1 MVYVH
6 LAEGFE
12 EIEALTVVDLLRRA
26 NIAVETVSIGAGTV
40 AGAHGISVVADITI
54 DKADYDNCEM
64 IVLPGG
70 MPGSVNL
77 EECDVLQEQIDRFN
91 AQGKFIAAICAAP
104 MILGHKGLLDGKKAV
119 IYDGMESDLGKAIVA
134 NDKAVIDG
142 NFVTGKGPGC
152 AIEFA
157 LKIIS
162 ILKDE
167 KAADMIK
174 AELLY

>member
-26 NIAVETVSIGAGTV
+26 NIAVETVSISAGTV
-40 AGAHGISVVADITI
+40 AGAHGISVVTDITI

-77 EECDVLQEQIDRFN
+77 EECDVLQEQIYRFN
-91 AQGKFIAAICAAP
+91 EQGKFIAAICAAP

-162 ILKDE
+162 VLKDE

-174 AELLY
+174 SELLY

>member
-12 EIEALTVVDLLRRA
+12 EIEGLTVVDLLRRA
-26 NIAVETVSIGAGTV
+26 NIAVETVSIGDKIVT
-40 AGAHGISVVADITI
+40 GAHGISVTADKTI
-54 DKADYDNCEM
+54 DQADYENCQM

-77 EECDVLQEQIDRFN
+77 EECAILQAQIDKFN
-91 AQGKFIAAICAAP
+91 IEKKFIAAICAAP
-104 MILGHKGLLDGKKAV
+104 MILGHKGLLDGRKAV
-119 IYDGMESDLGKAIVA
+119 IYDGMEAELGNAIPCS
-134 NDKAVIDG
+134 DKAVCDG
-142 NFVTGKGPGC
+142 HFITGKGPGC

-157 LKIIS
+157 LQIIAC
-162 ILKDE
+162 LEDQKT
-167 KAADMIK
+167 ADMIR

>member
-6 LAEGFE
+6 LADGFE

-26 NIAVETVSIGAGTV
+26 NIPVKTVSIGASTV
-40 AGAHGISVVADITI
+40 TGAHGVPVIADLTI
-54 DKADYDNCEM
+54 DDADYSKCEM

-70 MPGSVNL
+70 MPGSANL
-77 EECDVLQEQIDRFN
+77 EQCSTLQAQIDAFN
-91 AQGKFIAAICAAP
+91 TNGKFIAAICAAP

-119 IYDGMESDLGKAIVA
+119 IYDGMEAELGNAIVTK
-134 NDKAVIDG
+134 DKAVVDG
-142 NFVTGKGPGC
+142 HYITGKGPGC

-162 ILKDE
+162 VLRDDKTS
-167 KAADMIK
+167 DMIK